1 MSTPRLLQLCP
12 LSPVLDAA
20 LAQHFDVQTWWNQSD
35 PQAFLNHHG
44 AGIQA
49 VATSA
54 QQGVPTKL
62 MDALPDLKVISS
74 RGVGMDK
81 IDLDVAK
88 ARGFAVAGSFGTLD
102 DCVADLAMGLVIDV
116 MRQIS
121 AADRYVRAGHWQ
133 QARYPLS
140 VRVSGKRLGLVGFG
154 NIGQVIA
161 RRASGFDMEVR
172 YHSRRPVQ
180 GSALVHEADLLALA
194 RWCEVLVVAVSGGA
208 STRHLISAEVLDA
221 LGPQGFLVN
230 IARGSVV
237 DEAALVAALSDRRI
251 AGAGLDVFA
260 DEPHAPEVL
269 LTLDNVVL
277 APHMGSGTHETRTAM
292 EDLVLANLRHYFE
305 AGTVLTPA

>member
-1 MSTPRLLQLCP
+1 MSKPRLLQLCP
-12 LSPVLDAA
+12 LSPALDAA
-20 LAQHFDVQTWWNQSD
+20 LAQAFDVQTWWDQAD

-54 QQGVPTKL
+54 QHGVSPEV

-74 RGVGMDK
+74 RGVGMDR
-81 IDLDVAK
+81 IDLDVAR
-88 ARGFAVAGSFGTLD
+88 ARGIAVAGSFGTLD

-116 MRQIS
+116 MRQVS

-161 RRASGFDMEVR
+161 RRARGFDMDIR
-172 YHSRRPVQ
+172 YHSRRPVE
-180 GSALVHEADLLALA
+180 GSALVHAPDLHALA
-194 RWCEVLVVAVSGGA
+194 RWCDVLVVAVSGGA
-208 STRHLISAEVLDA
+208 STRHLISAEVLHA

-237 DEAALVAALSDRRI
+237 DEAALVAALSTRGI

-260 DEPHAPEVL
+260 DEPRVPDAL
-269 LTLDNVVL
+269 LALDNVVL
-277 APHMGSGTHETRTAM
+277 APHMGSGTHETRKAM
-292 EDLVLANLRHYFE
+292 EDLVLANLQHYFN
-305 AGTVLTPA
+305 AGTLLTPA